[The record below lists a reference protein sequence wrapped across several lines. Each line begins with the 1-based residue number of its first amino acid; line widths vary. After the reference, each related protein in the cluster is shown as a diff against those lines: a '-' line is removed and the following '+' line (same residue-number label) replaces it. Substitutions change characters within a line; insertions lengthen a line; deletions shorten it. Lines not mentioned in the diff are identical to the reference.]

1 MKKEMER
8 LAAKMPKKQRKAM
21 NDARR
26 IPTAPPTVEMRD
38 RRRRREKQ
46 REKEEIRRWWA

>member
-1 MKKEMER
+1 MKKETAK
-8 LAAKMPKKQRKAM
+8 LAAKMPRTQRKAM

-26 IPTAPPTVEMRD
+26 IPTAPPAVEMRD

-46 REKEEIRRWWA
+46 RQKDEVRLARW